1 MPSFLDV
8 RCKRLLLPCNSFVAQ
23 RFVAAWHGW
32 ALGEARSWR
41 IYTNPFAAW
50 ATLKSKVELNPI
62 GWDRVPFLCNRYFL
76 AHVADDPSP
85 PKTQEF
91 GFPLHEGF
99 CIWTIQNEGSMYH
112 HLPVY
117 CPLPTIQTEPCTN
130 GVNPPKVMI
139 GSLRSMALTVII

>member
-1 MPSFLDV
+1 
-8 RCKRLLLPCNSFVAQ
+8 VAQ

-91 GFPLHEGF
+91 GFPLREGF